1 MLVDIYRIIVIII
14 KFITKDF
21 WLGLYN
27 IFIGKQ
33 SEKIKDTYNKRVTNK
48 KRL

>member
-1 MLVDIYRIIVIII
+1 MLVDIYRILVIVI
-14 KFITKDF
+14 KFISKDL

-27 IFIGKQ
+27 FFIGKQ
-33 SEKIKDTYNKRVTNK
+33 SDKIKDTYNKRVTNK